1 MFFSLLAHILG
12 VCCFLYALQLI
23 YHLGQ
28 DFRGKTFPTVL
39 LPLCG
44 GIIAIVFT
52 LAAVIGVDSV
62 FPVGST
68 ASPAA
73 FFIRVSFLVPLAY
86 LTVFLFSHLVAA
98 VIGRRY
104 STDIVCRTAYLGITL
119 LTFSPIGKL
128 WLDMT
133 RHFFSTGI

>member
-28 DFRGKTFPTVL
+28 DFRGKAIPTVL

-44 GIIAIVFT
+44 GLISIIFA
-52 LAAVIGVDSV
+52 LAAVVGVDSA
-62 FPVGST
+62 FPIGST

-86 LTVFLFSHLVAA
+86 FAVFLSSHLVAA

-119 LTFSPIGKL
+119 LAFFPIGKL
-128 WLDMT
+128 WFDMT
-133 RHFFSTGI
+133 RDFFSPGL